1 MIRTLTVLILMV
13 LISACAGAQ
22 QEQATTTPDAEPS
35 SAEETEAAE
44 SVQETEVNT
53 EPFGEP
59 TPTPLPDPGMSFT
72 ANDSELLWEVIS
84 EDGAAIHVCPDEA
97 CDTVGEIASGVMVR
111 PAGFNDTWLDLQPGE
126 GRGGY
131 LRVADTNPPD

>member
-1 MIRTLTVLILMV
+1 MIRTLTVLILMA
-13 LISACAGAQ
+13 LISACTGAQ
-22 QEQATTTPDAEPS
+22 QEQATTSPEANQAS
-35 SAEETEAAE
+35 VEETEASE
-44 SVQETEVNT
+44 SNQGTEANT

-59 TPTPLPDPGMSFT
+59 TPSPLPDPGMSFT
-72 ANDSELLWEVIS
+72 ANDAELLWEVIS

-97 CDTVGEIASGVMVR
+97 CDTVGEIATGVMVR
-111 PAGFNDTWLDLQPGE
+111 PAGFNDAWLDLQPGE